1 MPRKPLDSWVFS
13 LLHLCAPVLPKG
25 IIFASGALFV
35 GAGRGPRLSSG
46 RGITK
51 LSDKQTIQIDG
62 PEKNTNSELD
72 MDLYAGYCR
81 ADLFYG

>member
-35 GAGRGPRLSSG
+35 GAGRGPPAVKR
-46 RGITK
+46 TWNN
-51 LSDKQTIQIDG
+51 DAIQ
-62 PEKNTNSELD
+62 
-72 MDLYAGYCR
+72 
-81 ADLFYG
+81 

>member
-1 MPRKPLDSWVFS
+1 MPQKLFDSWVFS
-13 LLHLCAPVLPKG
+13 LLHSCAPVLPKG

-62 PEKNTNSELD
+62 PKNK
-72 MDLYAGYCR
+72 YY
-81 ADLFYG
+81 

>member
-1 MPRKPLDSWVFS
+1 MPRKSLDSWVFS

-46 RGITK
+46 RGITM
-51 LSDKQTIQIDG
+51 LSNKQTIQIDG
-62 PEKNTNSELD
+62 PENK
-72 MDLYAGYCR
+72 YY
-81 ADLFYG
+81 

>member
-35 GAGRGPRLSSG
+35 GAGRGPQLSSG

-51 LSDKQTIQIDG
+51 PADKQTLLIDEPKKQILSVDWICPIRRILSSG
-62 PEKNTNSELD
+62 LV
-72 MDLYAGYCR
+72 L
-81 ADLFYG
+81 

>member
-51 LSDKQTIQIDG
+51 TYNMFTEITGIANVQISV
-62 PEKNTNSELD
+62 PLIRIKSSVIPKK
-72 MDLYAGYCR
+72 MFQR
-81 ADLFYG
+81 